1 MGYFVLYFFVF
12 ALLLL
17 AFLFVWRFPWLLLLL
32 IPFVALFIWLLHE
45 EIRKNHTS
53 DADEI
58 QAEEHMGN
66 TINTKLVGVTH
77 ENHAGE
83 NIQDILP
90 LLHKG
95 NALAFV
101 REYDNSY
108 DENAISVYC
117 GSNHIGYLDRK
128 TAEHIAKYMD
138 MGVYVTG
145 KVTEVTGGGNV
156 SFGCRIEL
164 LIHE

>member
-1 MGYFVLYFFVF
+1 MEIAEAVKWADIVQI
-12 ALLLL
+12 
-17 AFLFVWRFPWLLLLL
+17 L
-32 IPFVALFIWLLHE
+32 IP
-45 EIRKNHTS
+45 
-53 DADEI
+53 DEI

-108 DENAISVYC
+108 YHNCKKLYEWN
-117 GSNHIGYLDRK
+117 
-128 TAEHIAKYMD
+128 EH
-138 MGVYVTG
+138 GQ
-145 KVTEVTGGGNV
+145 
-156 SFGCRIEL
+156 
-164 LIHE
+164 